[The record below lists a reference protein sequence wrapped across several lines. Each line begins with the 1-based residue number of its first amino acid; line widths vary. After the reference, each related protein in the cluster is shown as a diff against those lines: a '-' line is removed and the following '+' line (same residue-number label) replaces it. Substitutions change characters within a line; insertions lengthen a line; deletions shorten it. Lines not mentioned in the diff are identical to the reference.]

1 MKFKE
6 LLKEEFINGKK
17 PLDWAMF
24 AVGLALQVLAI
35 VIGFVTGTP
44 DSVGLIISG
53 LSGVISVVLCSQGK
67 ISFYVFG
74 YIQLFTYVFCF
85 ALPQHLW
92 GEFIENIMYAVSM
105 VIGLVIWAKNYRR
118 KENAKTIE
126 IKAKKLGWKGNLI
139 TALIFVV
146 GTIGY
151 WIFLKNVPMF
161 GQLDSQPFVDSV
173 TSVPAYIAQ
182 VFMVLGFR
190 EQWIY
195 WCILDIGSVVLAFR
209 AGSWVMVAQF
219 VFWTLNTI
227 YGFILWHKSSVY
239 DGYSK
244 IQ

>member
-17 PLDWAMF
+17 PLDWAMLV
-24 AVGLALQVLAI
+24 VGLTLQI
-35 VIGFVTGTP
+35 IGIIIGFTTGNP

-53 LSGVISVVLCSQGK
+53 LTGVVSVVLCSQGK

-118 KENAKTIE
+118 REEAKTIE

-139 TALIFVV
+139 TAAIFVV

-161 GQLDSQPFVDSV
+161 GALDSQPFVDSV

-182 VFMVLGFR
+182 FFMVFGFR

-195 WCILDIGSVVLAFR
+195 WLILDIGSVILAAR
-209 AGSWVMVAQF
+209 AGSIVLVCQFIFWVI
-219 VFWTLNTI
+219 NCI
-227 YGFILWHKSSVY
+227 YGFVLWHKSAVY
-239 DGYSK
+239 EDYKK
-244 IQ
+244 IN